1 MLKYHSVQ
9 LAFQEVPDEITLAI
23 NIAGCPNHCDGC
35 HSPWLWEDKGIV
47 LDENAIDD
55 ILRGHDGFS
64 CICFMGGDG
73 DVPMISQLAKYVKD
87 KYKLKV
93 AWYSGKDDL
102 PKKTEMDYENLD
114 YVKIGHYDKERG
126 GLDSVWTNQRL
137 LEVKHG
143 TLFQDITNKIRVN
156 KV

>member
-35 HSPWLWEDKGIV
+35 HSPWLLEDKGTV

-55 ILRGHDGFS
+55 ILRGHNGFS

-73 DVPMISQLAKYVKD
+73 DVPMINQLAKYVKD

-93 AWYSGKDDL
+93 AWYSGRDKL
-102 PKKTEMDYENLD
+102 PIEIDYASFD
-114 YVKIGHYDKERG
+114 YIKIGHYDKQRG
-126 GLDSVWTNQRL
+126 GLDSPLTNQRL
-137 LEVKHG
+137 LEVKYDG
-143 TLFQDITNKIRVN
+143 KVFQDITSKIKLAN
-156 KV
+156 S

>member
-1 MLKYHSVQ
+1 MLKYYN
-9 LAFQEVPDEITLAI
+9 FQIALQEIPDEITLAI
-23 NIAGCPNHCDGC
+23 NISGCPNHCDGC
-35 HSPWLWEDKGIV
+35 HSPWLQEDTGTPLNEET
-47 LDENAIDD
+47 LDV
-55 ILRGHDGFS
+55 ILKNHDGFS

-73 DVPMISQLAKYVKD
+73 DVPMVSQLAKYVKD

-102 PKKTEMDYENLD
+102 PKKTEMDYENFD
-114 YVKIGHYDKERG
+114 YIKIGHYDKNRG
-126 GLDSVWTNQRL
+126 GLDSLWTNQRL

>member
-35 HSPWLWEDKGIV
+35 HSPWLWEDKGTV

-64 CICFMGGDG
+64 CVCFMGGDA
-73 DVPMISQLAKYVKD
+73 DIPTVNRLSKYLKD
-87 KYKLKV
+87 KYNIKV
-93 AWYSGKDDL
+93 AWYSGLDNL
-102 PKKTEMDYENLD
+102 SNNMDYANLD
-114 YVKIGHYDKERG
+114 YVKIGHYDKNKG
-126 GLDSVWTNQRL
+126 GLDSLWTNQRL
-137 LEVKHG
+137 LKIQYKGNV
-143 TLFQDITNKIRVN
+143 FQDITNEI
-156 KV
+156 KVTHN

>member
-35 HSPWLWEDKGIV
+35 HSPWLWEDKGTV
-47 LDENAIDD
+47 LDESAIDN
-55 ILRGHDGFS
+55 IMRGQEGFT
-64 CICFMGGDG
+64 CICFMGGDA
-73 DVPMISQLAKYVKD
+73 DHPMINQLAKYVKD

-93 AWYSGKDDL
+93 AWYSGKD
-102 PKKTEMDYENLD
+102 NLSNEVDFANFD
-114 YVKIGHYDKERG
+114 YVKIGHYDKQRG
-126 GLDSVWTNQRL
+126 GLDSLWTNQRL
-137 LEVKHG
+137 LEVKYG
-143 TLFQDITNKIRVN
+143 KLFQDITNKIQVN